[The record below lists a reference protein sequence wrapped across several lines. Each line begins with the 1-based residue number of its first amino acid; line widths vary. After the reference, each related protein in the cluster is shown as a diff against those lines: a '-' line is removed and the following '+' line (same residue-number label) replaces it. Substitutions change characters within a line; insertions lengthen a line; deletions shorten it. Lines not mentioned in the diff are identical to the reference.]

1 MHALMALPVPQPQAE
16 VFIFVSISNGI
27 FTPTRD
33 KLNLPFDTKVLYR
46 NCEVQAK
53 PDVVT

>member
-33 KLNLPFDTKVLYR
+33 KLKLPFDTKVLYR